1 MKTPNDLKVML
12 SQWRTQFPNLY
23 LRAVRGDCSVTVMTK
38 ANPLTVED
46 LNYIEKTYMPSP
58 EVLEASDAAFVASV
72 QYEAQF
78 DEEALTSH
86 MANFLADFAELAEEA
101 GMDDVAE
108 ELNAATEEAKP
119 KKERK
124 ERKTRKGRNHPD
136 NFPL

>member
-1 MKTPNDLKVML
+1 MKDQNDLKVML

-46 LNYIEKTYMPSP
+46 LDYIEKTYMPLP
-58 EVLEASDAAFVASV
+58 EVTHAPSFEP
-72 QYEAQF
+72 QF

-86 MANFLADFAELAEEA
+86 MANFLTDFAELAEEA

-108 ELNAATEEAKP
+108 ELVVAAEEIKP

-124 ERKTRKGRNHPD
+124 ERKARKSRTHPD
-136 NFPL
+136 NVPL

>member
-1 MKTPNDLKVML
+1 MKDQNDLKVML

-46 LNYIEKTYMPSP
+46 LDYIEKTYMPLP
-58 EVLEASDAAFVASV
+58 EVQV
-72 QYEAQF
+72 

-86 MANFLADFAELAEEA
+86 MANFLTDFAELAEQA

-108 ELNAATEEAKP
+108 ELVVAAEEIKP

-124 ERKTRKGRNHPD
+124 ERKARKSRNHPD